1 MANKIVKANKT
12 KIGGVNDKVYTPET
26 IAKQLINLL
35 PIKDTDRVLE
45 PCMGGGSFYNNLP
58 GIKDWCEIDK
68 GRDFFEYSTKVD
80 WIVTNPPYS
89 IFDQFVKHC
98 FDISDN
104 VCLLVPLSKIVSSL
118 GRIKQYKEYG
128 GINKM
133 WILSGAVVGSLLG
146 FRVVLC
152 GFKRERRTPPYRLNY
167 YEII

>member
-35 PIKDTDRVLE
+35 PIKDTDMVLE
-45 PCMGGGSFYNNLP
+45 PCMGVGSFYNNLP

-89 IFDQFVKHC
+89 IFDQFVTHC

-133 WILSGAVVGSLLG
+133 WILSAS
-146 FRVVLC
+146 RC
-152 GFKRERRTPPYRLNY
+152 GFPFGFPCCFVWFQKGKKDSTLQVELL
-167 YEII
+167 